1 MSLKSNCVFQCLLI
15 YFVFVNCCE
24 SVKIVDDDYR
34 SYPIDRIVIE
44 KQNDKFL
51 NNVREVS
58 IINSYYSM
66 S

>member
-1 MSLKSNCVFQCLLI
+1 MSLKSNCVFQYLLI

-58 IINSYYSM
+58 IINSYFSM